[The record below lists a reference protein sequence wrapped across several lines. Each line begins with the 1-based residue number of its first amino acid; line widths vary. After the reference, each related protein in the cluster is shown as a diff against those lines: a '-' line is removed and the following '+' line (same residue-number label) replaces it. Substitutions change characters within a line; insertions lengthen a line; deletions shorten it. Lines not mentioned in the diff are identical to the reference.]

1 MFSDALLTFVP
12 TQTPLS
18 LVGVPSARSMLYDFA
33 GVGAGVAPPNIWG
46 QGSGAALFG
55 QPDAMGVG
63 SFRPELSIATGAA
76 AFVGAGVTLN
86 IQLQIAADAGT
97 PTYQPSVWTTI
108 SESGPIPVASLAKQ
122 TKLWPQPWIPAWLVT
137 RPRFISLNFVMAG
150 GQFTTGSIGYAWV
163 TMGRDDL
170 TNAQVPRNYSV

>member
-1 MFSDALLTFVP
+1 MFSDSLLTFVP
-12 TQTPLS
+12 TQAPLS

-33 GVGAGVAPPNIWG
+33 GVGVGVAPPNIWG
-46 QGSGAALFG
+46 NTALFG

-63 SFRPELSIATGAA
+63 SFRPELAIATGPA

-97 PTYQPSVWTTI
+97 PTYQPATWTTI
-108 SESGPIPVASLAKQ
+108 SESGAIPVGSLTKQ
-122 TKLWPQPWIPAWLVT
+122 AKLWPQPWIPAWLVT

-170 TNAQVPRNYSV
+170 TNQNVPRNYTV